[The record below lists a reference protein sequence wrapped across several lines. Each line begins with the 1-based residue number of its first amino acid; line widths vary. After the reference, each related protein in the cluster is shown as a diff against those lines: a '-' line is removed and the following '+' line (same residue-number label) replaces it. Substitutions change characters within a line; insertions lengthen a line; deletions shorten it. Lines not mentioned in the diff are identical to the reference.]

1 MNTNF
6 NKCKIL
12 SLFICVI
19 VLLTAMPV
27 KVIMA
32 AEETNSV
39 ISEVEKET
47 EETEKTSGKKEEK
60 NVLITAG
67 AGTLLNSD
75 ITMQDEEIVELT
87 KSNTTEAIEVK
98 TLEKSAEESDLVMA
112 NVNEYVNVRAEASQ
126 DSAKIGQF
134 YKDCGGHILEQKD
147 GWTKMQSGNVI
158 GWVRDDFLLF
168 GEEAK
173 TLAKEVGMLT
183 ATSTTQSL
191 RVRKEP
197 SLDAGILGLL
207 AENETMEAISEDGD
221 WVSVSYEGTTA
232 YVSAEY
238 VTVDFQLDTAES
250 MEEIKAR
257 EAAELEAKRHVQKEA
272 IMTSASDLDVLAALI
287 QCEAGGESY
296 EGQVAVGS
304 VVMNRVRCAGYPN
317 SIKEVIYASGQ
328 FSPASSGKMSGL
340 ILNGNIKESCRQAAQ
355 EVVNGTCN
363 VGDAMHFRRVGTK
376 EGIVIGN
383 HVFW

>member
-1 MNTNF
+1 MTTNF
-6 NKCKIL
+6 SKCKII
-12 SLFICVI
+12 SLIICFIMI
-19 VLLTAMPV
+19 LTAMPV

-32 AEETNSV
+32 AEETKSV
-39 ISEVEKET
+39 INEVEKET
-47 EETEKTSGKKEEK
+47 EEAAKTSEKKTEK
-60 NVLITAG
+60 NVPITAG

-75 ITMQDEEIVELT
+75 ITMQDEELVELT

-98 TLEKSAEESDLVMA
+98 TLEKTAEESDLVMA
-112 NVNEYVNVRAEASQ
+112 NVNQYVNVRAEASQ
-126 DSAKIGQF
+126 DSEKIGQF

-147 GWTKMQSGNVI
+147 GWTKMQSGNVT
-158 GWVRDDFLLF
+158 GWVKDDYLIF
-168 GEEAK
+168 GEEAE

-183 ATSTTQSL
+183 ATSLTQSL

-197 SLDAGILGLL
+197 SLDSGILGLL

-238 VTVDFQLDTAES
+238 VKVDFQLDTAES

-257 EAAELEAKRHVQKEA
+257 EAAEVEAKRNVQKEA
-272 IMTSASDLDVLAALI
+272 IMTSSSDLDVLAALI

-296 EGQVAVGS
+296 EGQIAVGA
-304 VVMNRVRCAGYPN
+304 VVMNRVRCGGYPN

-328 FSPASSGKMSGL
+328 FSPASSGKMTNL

-355 EVVNGTCN
+355 EVVNGVCN
-363 VGDAMHFRRVGTK
+363 IGDAMHFRRVGTK
-376 EGIVIGN
+376 DGIVIGN